1 MEVRETCLEIGGQHV
16 EVKRDFVLRLGV
28 NVWR

>member
-16 EVKRDFVLRLGV
+16 EVKGDFVLRLGA
-28 NVWR
+28 NV